1 MEKDQAYYESLEKR
15 SKEYKDWIAS
25 QNENDDVTDDV
36 SEEPQGIDTTNPFN
50 DGVSYEAFLENV
62 TDEVSV
68 DELLNKAD
76 LSKIEIEWIKEEL
89 NQYKTQ

>member
-1 MEKDQAYYESLEKR
+1 MEKDQAYYESLDKR
-15 SKEYKDWIAS
+15 SKEYKDWVIS
-25 QNENDDVTDDV
+25 QNENDEVRDEV
-36 SEEPQGIDTTNPFN
+36 SEIDTTNPFN
-50 DGVSYEAFLENV
+50 EGVSYEAFLENV

>member
-1 MEKDQAYYESLEKR
+1 MEKDQTYYENLDKR
-15 SKEYKDWIAS
+15 SKEYKDWVAS
-25 QNENDDVTDDV
+25 QNENDEVRDEV
-36 SEEPQGIDTTNPFN
+36 SEIDTTNPFN
-50 DGVSYEAFLENV
+50 EGVSYEAFLENV

>member
-1 MEKDQAYYESLEKR
+1 MEKDQTYYENLDKR
-15 SKEYKDWIAS
+15 SKEYKDWVAS
-25 QNENDDVTDDV
+25 QNENDEVRDEV
-36 SEEPQGIDTTNPFN
+36 SEIDTTNPFN
-50 DGVSYEAFLENV
+50 EGVSYAAFLENV

>member
-1 MEKDQAYYESLEKR
+1 MEKDQAYYESLDKR
-15 SKEYKDWIAS
+15 SKEYKDWVAS
-25 QNENDDVTDDV
+25 QNENDEVRDEV
-36 SEEPQGIDTTNPFN
+36 SEIDTTNPFN
-50 DGVSYEAFLENV
+50 EGVSYEAFLENV

>member
-1 MEKDQAYYESLEKR
+1 MEKDQAYYENLDKR
-15 SKEYKDWIAS
+15 SKEYKDWVAS
-25 QNENDDVTDDV
+25 QNENDEVRDEV
-36 SEEPQGIDTTNPFN
+36 SEIDTTNPFN
-50 DGVSYEAFLENV
+50 EGVSYEAFLENV